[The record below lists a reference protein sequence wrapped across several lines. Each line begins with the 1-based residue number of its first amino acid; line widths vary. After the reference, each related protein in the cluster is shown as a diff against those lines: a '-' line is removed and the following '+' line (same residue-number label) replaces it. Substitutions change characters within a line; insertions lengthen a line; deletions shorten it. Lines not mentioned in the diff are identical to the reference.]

1 MHPHCTH
8 TLEAEAQCVCVL
20 FLTDICHF
28 IKIHEGL
35 WCNIVFLNWFTWTLG
50 QVLVACITKHVKYI

>member
-1 MHPHCTH
+1 MHPRCTH

-20 FLTDICHF
+20 FLTDIGHF

-35 WCNIVFLNWFTWTLG
+35 WCNSVFK
-50 QVLVACITKHVKYI
+50 LVYMDLRSSSGGLHHKAR